1 MEIEISILTKQND
14 LFYYYNDLITWGFS
28 VRVEISHDNQRRY
41 KNKITI
47 ICKNFI
53 TVNGAEISTRFEKT
67 ERKFS
72 SHVNELKTI
81 I

>member
-1 MEIEISILTKQND
+1 MTKQND
-14 LFYYYNDLITWGFS
+14 LFYYYNDLNGFS